1 MFVVRG
7 IAVSLMSLIVVY
19 GILSLLVAVCWRAIN
34 LLRQKSARN
43 RANLLF
49 GLRVFPLLASTTITL
64 AFVIPAYVR
73 LEPRAIDEDIA
84 LPLAL
89 GLVCVS
95 LFVTGVIRVITAHQ
109 NSARVV
115 AGWLNGA
122 NVLDAGVSART
133 YQSHQDVPPLTL
145 VGVRAPRVVV
155 SEATVAVLNRDELR
169 VAVQHEIAH
178 MRSRDNLKKLVFHCS
193 PFPGMA
199 GLETAWHEAAELAAD
214 DQAVS
219 NAGEA
224 LDLAAALIKL
234 TRTLP
239 VRTGPAFT
247 MGLID
252 GSGSVSHRVQR
263 LLAWQQDRV
272 TPGRDWIYLM
282 APASVALMVAIASY
296 GPALTRIHT
305 VTEWL
310 VR

>member
-7 IAVSLMSLIVVY
+7 IAVSLTFFILVY
-19 GILSLLVAVCWRAIN
+19 GVLSLLVASGWRAAE
-34 LLRQKSARN
+34 LLRRATARS

-49 GLRVFPLLASTTITL
+49 WLRISPLLVSTAITL
-64 AFVIPAYVR
+64 TLVIPAYVR
-73 LEPRAIDEDIA
+73 LEPRSVDEDIA

-89 GLVCVS
+89 ALACLS
-95 LFVTGVIRVITAHQ
+95 LFATGVIRVITAHR

-122 NVLDAGVSART
+122 NVLDAGVNART
-133 YQSHQDVPPLTL
+133 YRTKHEAPPLTL
-145 VGVRAPRVVV
+145 VGVCAPRVVV
-155 SEATVAVLNRDELR
+155 AEAAVAVLNGDELR
-169 VAVQHEIAH
+169 VALQHELAH
-178 MRSRDNLKKLVFHCS
+178 MRSRDNLKKLAFHCS
-193 PFPGMA
+193 PSPGMA
-199 GLETAWHEAAELAAD
+199 GLESAWHEAAELAAD

-239 VRTGPAFT
+239 VRTAPAFT
-247 MGLID
+247 MALID
-252 GSGSVSHRVQR
+252 GAGSVSHRVQR
-263 LLAWQQDRV
+263 LLAWRQERV
-272 TPGRDWIYLM
+272 GPDRDWIYLM
-282 APASVALMVAIASY
+282 APASVGLMVAVASY
-296 GPALTRIHT
+296 GPALIRIHT